1 MIMALFQIWLV
12 KTLFSVKIVSTFMHS
27 AWGWPICES
36 VHFVGLSL
44 LVGMIA
50 TFDLRLL
57 GLAKGVSIAAL
68 HKLVPWGVFGYA
80 LNVLTGAMFLVTEPN
95 QYIYNPAFQFKL
107 LFMAIAGLN
116 ILVFYGVLFGRLK
129 HARPDEATP
138 RGAKTV
144 AVVSLSVWIAVII
157 CGRLLTFYRPGDC
170 DLKDAGFIATCI
182 PHVPR

>member
-1 MIMALFQIWLV
+1 
-12 KTLFSVKIVSTFMHS
+12 MHS

-44 LVGMIA
+44 LIGTIA

-57 GLAKGVSIAAL
+57 GFAKGISIAAL

-80 LNVLTGAMFLVTEPN
+80 LNVITGAMFLVTEPN

-107 LFMAIAGLN
+107 TFMAIAGLN

-129 HARPDEATP
+129 RRRPDEDTP
-138 RGAKTV
+138 RGARAV
-144 AVVSLSVWIAVII
+144 ALVSLSVWIAVII

-170 DLKDAGFIATCI
+170 ELKDAGFIATCI
-182 PHVPR
+182 PHVRR